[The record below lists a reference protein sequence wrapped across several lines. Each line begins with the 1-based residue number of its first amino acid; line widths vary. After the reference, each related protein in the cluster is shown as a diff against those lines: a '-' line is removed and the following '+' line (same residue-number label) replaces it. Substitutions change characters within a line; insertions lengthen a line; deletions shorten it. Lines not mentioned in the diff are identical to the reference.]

1 MKKYVGIAGVL
12 VVVIVLF
19 IIIFLCG
26 SSELVCKSTSKQSNY
41 EMETEYTIS
50 YSSDIVNKV
59 LIKQTVK
66 SSDKNILKQFKEQLK
81 NQYSF
86 NKKIYGGY
94 DYSVKDGNNK
104 IDLEVTINYDE
115 INMKKYINNNQSMKK
130 YINKDNKLTI
140 NKAKALYKTTGATC
154 K

>member
-26 SSELVCKSTSKQSNY
+26 GSELVCKSTSKQSNY

-59 LIKQTVK
+59 LIKQTIK